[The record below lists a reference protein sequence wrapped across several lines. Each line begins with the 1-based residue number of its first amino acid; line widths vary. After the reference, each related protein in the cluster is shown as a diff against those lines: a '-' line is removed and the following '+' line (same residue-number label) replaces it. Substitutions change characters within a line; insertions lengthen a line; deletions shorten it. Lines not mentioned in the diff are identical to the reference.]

1 MAGDPPHALDE
12 ATGTATTAE
21 APALP
26 ASRRWSGVVDVAG
39 LLALPLV
46 LYLVLEVSPFFVQN
60 GVDPFIYVGYTENQP
75 DLVTRFGFT
84 YFAVRFGLI
93 LPGRVLSGI
102 FGPVAGYFVLRY
114 LLAVLCAGAVYL
126 LARRCGSRAAGW
138 FGAVLC
144 LSSPILLRALMTT
157 YSDTTGLPFLL
168 AGTAC
173 LLMPSPHRLRWAAAS
188 GVFVGLAVNSNMFVA
203 AVAAVAFAGWL
214 AVQLLRRDWAAAARL
229 AVAAGAAVAVTAA
242 GALYYRLA
250 FGDGDILGP
259 SIDALQAYSGETARF
274 FRAPTHDWFGFSLH
288 LYLPLLVAVAMAAVL
303 VTRHRQPGE
312 SRLTAILAA
321 RPLLD
326 VLVMLVAVEGLYLY
340 QQFVAD
346 GYSLETY
353 YYTSYQFALIVLGA
367 TLAVVE
373 LAKRPWFGET
383 GGWVL
388 AGLALAVPLA
398 RNLAFDGLELWA
410 WPAVPV
416 VVGVTG
422 LALVLS
428 RWRTAA
434 GWVGAVALVVSFV
447 LLALAPPRNVPYAP
461 GQAVR
466 FDPAYDQAIG
476 NRTYEGFELY
486 DLATQVPRIVPR
498 WASDPGSVVFWYR
511 NEPSK
516 LNNLQSTYLWRATTL
531 QGGGSGLPALEADQV
546 KLLQERTPR
555 HIVILGLDPADLA
568 LGEARLAEAGLHPLD
583 VQEHTLTSG
592 RTTVHVAVLTFEPS
606 ACDQDWR
613 TWTMWRSLP
622 PCG

>member
-1 MAGDPPHALDE
+1 MRPDVAMGPV
-12 ATGTATTAE
+12 TGIAIAE
-21 APALP
+21 APAAPP
-26 ASRRWSGVVDVAG
+26 AQWRRSALVDVVG

-46 LYLVLEVSPFFVQN
+46 LYVLLEVSPFFIQN

-93 LPGRVLSGI
+93 LPGRLLSST

-173 LLMPSPHRLRWAAAS
+173 LLMPSPHRLRWAAGS
-188 GVFVGLAVNSNMFVA
+188 GVFIGLAVNSNMYVA
-203 AVAAVAFAGWL
+203 AVAAVAFAAWL
-214 AVQLLRRDWAAAARL
+214 AIQLLRRDWSAAARL
-229 AVAAGAAVAVTAA
+229 ALAAALAIAVTVA
-242 GALYYRLA
+242 GALYYRVA
-250 FGDGDILGP
+250 FGDGDIIGP
-259 SIDALQAYSGETARF
+259 SIDALRAYSGETARF
-274 FRAPTHDWFGFSLH
+274 FRAPTRDWLGFSLH
-288 LYLPLLVAVAMAAVL
+288 LYLPLLVAAATAAVL
-303 VTRHRQPGE
+303 VTRMPSPGE
-312 SRLTAILAA
+312 KRAKAILGA

-326 VLVMLVAVEGLYLY
+326 VLVMLLAVEGLYLY

-353 YYTSYQFALIVLGA
+353 YYTSYQFALVVLGA

-373 LAKRPWFGET
+373 LTKRRWFGER
-383 GGWVL
+383 GAWVL
-388 AGLALAVPLA
+388 AGLALAIPLA
-398 RNLAFDGLELWA
+398 RNLVFDSLELWA

-416 VVGVTG
+416 MVGATG

-428 RWRTAA
+428 RWRTVA
-434 GWVGAVALVVSFV
+434 GWVGAVALVTSFV
-447 LLALAPPRNVPYAP
+447 LLGLAPPRNVPYSP
-461 GQAVR
+461 GQTVR
-466 FDPAYDQAIG
+466 FDPSYDQAVG
-476 NRTYEGFELY
+476 HRTDEGLELY
-486 DLATQVPRIVPR
+486 DLATQVIRVVPR
-498 WASDPGSVVFWYR
+498 WSSDPGSVVFWYR
-511 NEPSK
+511 NEPST

-531 QGGGSGLPALEADQV
+531 QGGGPGLPALEPDQV

-555 HIVILGLDPADLA
+555 RIVVLGLDPADLA
-568 LGEARLAEAGLHPLD
+568 LGEARLAEVGLQPLD

-592 RTTVHVAVLTFEPS
+592 GTTVHVAVLTFEPS